1 MWCVP
6 ELDDEYDAKME
17 DVLDLYE
24 RPYDANEPV
33 VCLDERPVQL
43 RGDKRE
49 RRPARP
55 GKPARCDYEYVR
67 LGTANI
73 FCAVEPLAGKHMAK
87 VTATRS
93 GAEFAKMLMNVA
105 TRYPNAD
112 TIHLV
117 VDNLNSHTLASLV
130 RHYGERRGRC
140 SGHAS
145 RSITRRS
152 TGAGSTKP
160 SWRSA
165 SSTASASAAAASA
178 PSTPSTPRS
187 NSGYAAST
195 AKAASSR
202 GASRRTRPAEHLP
215 TILSELNGR
224 RTSTT

>member
-6 ELDDEYDAKME
+6 ELDDEYIAKME

-55 GKPARCDYEYVR
+55 GKPARYDYEYVR

-93 GAEFAKMLMNVA
+93 GAEFAKMLMNIA

-112 TIHLV
+112 TVHLV

-130 RHYGERRGRC
+130 RHYGEKKGQALWSRFTVHYTPKHGSWLNQAELEICLLNRECIGRRRF
-140 SGHAS
+140 
-145 RSITRRS
+145 RSIDALHPEVQQWLRRINREGRVFAWCF
-152 TGAGSTKP
+152 TTD
-160 SWRSA
+160 
-165 SSTASASAAAASA
+165 
-178 PSTPSTPRS
+178 
-187 NSGYAAST
+187 
-195 AKAASSR
+195 KA
-202 GASRRTRPAEHLP
+202 RRTFAYES
-215 TILSELNGR
+215 I
-224 RTSTT
+224 RTKRQED